1 MASIRAERK
10 DRARAGRLSRE
21 EKAVRTEQL
30 LIEAAAEIVGKYGYA
45 EASISRI
52 TEAANVAQ
60 GTFYNYFETRQD
72 ILDLLPPRYA
82 EKMNE
87 YIASRMEPG
96 LSGLD
101 REVRRLEAFFDFFRE
116 TKESARLVN
125 EATVMAP
132 AGFARFS
139 EIVRQGYIRALTRS
153 MERGEIKAM
162 GSKELADVADLLI
175 AIRNGLSHMI
185 LSADGNRKR
194 VPKRFVASYRTFVGK
209 ALFGQS

>member
-1 MASIRAERK
+1 M
-10 DRARAGRLSRE
+10 
-21 EKAVRTEQL
+21 
-30 LIEAAAEIVGKYGYA
+30 VGKYGYA

-60 GTFYNYFETRQD
+60 GTFYNYFETRQA

-82 EKMNE
+82 QKMNE

-96 LSGLD
+96 LCGVD

-132 AGFARFS
+132 EGFARFGV
-139 EIVRQGYIRALTRS
+139 IVRKGYIRALERS
-153 MERGEIKAM
+153 MERGEIERM
-162 GSKELADVADLLI
+162 DPKELGDVADLLI
-175 AIRNGLSHMI
+175 SIRNGLSHMM
-185 LSADGNRKR
+185 LSAEGNRKR
-194 VPKRFVASYRTFVGK
+194 VPKRFFDSYRKFVAK
-209 ALFGQS
+209 ALFR